1 MPSLTTGNG
10 IAAAT
15 PPRAWSYHDLLR
27 AELAR
32 PAQLVDPFIAA
43 GTAGFLAGPPNVG
56 KSWLLYAI
64 ALAVA
69 TGTPWLGRFPA
80 RPGRVLVVD
89 EESTDYYIRE
99 RLLMLA
105 AGLGLAD
112 DDLPIRF
119 LVNHGL
125 RVDDARGFAA
135 LDAEMSA
142 HRPDLVLA
150 DSLIRLHGAEENSS
164 GQMADVFASVKRLMV
179 AHGPAFLFTDHARK
193 KSMISND
200 PEELQRGSSE
210 KRAFADSVLFVAP
223 AERGTMTLAHTK
235 ARYGERLPD
244 FRVDLRI
251 GDGTATLA
259 YAGEVAAGPGG
270 AKLSEIVAAIQQ
282 VKEQLGPDASDIT
295 LIAGQAECS
304 VPTAKKYL
312 DLLVKAGHV
321 TVRQVKGAAGRP
333 RNVFDVPEQR

>member
-1 MPSLTTGNG
+1 MKLLPECRHSFMEAVGRLGCEFGIGPAPSPVPAPAPSPATRGPVPVRRGRAVAANLDLSAMPSLTTGNG

-150 DSLIRLHGAEENSS
+150 DSLIRLHGAEETLRGRWPMFSRPSS
-164 GQMADVFASVKRLMV
+164 A
-179 AHGPAFLFTDHARK
+179 
-193 KSMISND
+193 
-200 PEELQRGSSE
+200 
-210 KRAFADSVLFVAP
+210 
-223 AERGTMTLAHTK
+223 
-235 ARYGERLPD
+235 
-244 FRVDLRI
+244 
-251 GDGTATLA
+251 
-259 YAGEVAAGPGG
+259 
-270 AKLSEIVAAIQQ
+270 
-282 VKEQLGPDASDIT
+282 
-295 LIAGQAECS
+295 
-304 VPTAKKYL
+304 
-312 DLLVKAGHV
+312 
-321 TVRQVKGAAGRP
+321 
-333 RNVFDVPEQR
+333 